1 MLGGDQ
7 VPVEVLIIKEQETA
21 IHEGNIKDASLK
33 RCSYRDVDGL
43 EAQSLP
49 QAQSTLYNEKTVCQ
63 HLIVKKR
70 VTLTFPKRSVQMP
83 VTYRLAKDY
92 NVAANIIRAQVAPN
106 QIGKLVVELSGDIDQ
121 LDAALDWMRSQ
132 DIGVSFASREIMI
145 DEDTCVHCGLCT
157 GVCPTEA
164 LTLDPQSFKLTFT
177 RSRCIVCEQCIP
189 TCPVQ
194 AISTNF

>member
-1 MLGGDQ
+1 M
-7 VPVEVLIIKEQETA
+7 
-21 IHEGNIKDASLK
+21 
-33 RCSYRDVDGL
+33 
-43 EAQSLP
+43 
-49 QAQSTLYNEKTVCQ
+49 
-63 HLIVKKR
+63 KKR

-83 VTYRLAKDY
+83 VTYRLAKDF

-106 QIGKLVVELSGDIDQ
+106 QIGKLVVELLGDIDQ

-132 DIGVSFASREIMI
+132 DIGVSFSSREIMI
-145 DEDTCVHCGLCT
+145 DEDICVHCGLCT

-164 LTLDPQSFKLTFT
+164 LSLDPQSFKLTFA

-194 AISTNF
+194 AISTNL

>member
-1 MLGGDQ
+1 M
-7 VPVEVLIIKEQETA
+7 
-21 IHEGNIKDASLK
+21 
-33 RCSYRDVDGL
+33 
-43 EAQSLP
+43 
-49 QAQSTLYNEKTVCQ
+49 
-63 HLIVKKR
+63 KKR
-70 VTLTFPKRSVQMP
+70 VTLTFPKRAVQMP
-83 VTYRLAKDY
+83 VTYRLAKDF

-106 QIGKLVVELSGDIDQ
+106 QIGKLVVELSGDIDA

-132 DIGVSFASREIMI
+132 DINVSFASREILI
-145 DEDTCVHCGLCT
+145 DEDVCVHCGLCT

-164 LTLDPQSFKLTFT
+164 LTLDKETFRLTFT